1 MCDDTDR
8 SALDARERRLS
19 EVISAMDDG
28 EAAVRACAEGGQAD
42 PEALD
47 RYVQALEKF
56 RAGLVAGPVK
66 PTEDDVRAVRRLA
79 DLVRARAP
87 REELV
92 PCAERALHI
101 TEDPGASLGVLSMVL
116 PWLVGLTPGLLG
128 FRQAPRP
135 GEVRECLDVAVAFVE
150 RGGGA
155 GFTPLPDDL
164 ERVRR
169 LRELADTDGPERRR
183 LASELWARLPGKDG
197 EGMRALIERSGPPP
211 GCWLPARDDE

>member
-1 MCDDTDR
+1 MSDDADR

-19 EVISAMDDG
+19 EVISALDDG
-28 EAAVRACAEGGQAD
+28 EAAVRACAQGGHAD

-56 RAGLVAGPVK
+56 RVGLVAGPVK
-66 PTEDDVRAVRRLA
+66 PTEDDVRAVQRLA
-79 DLVRARAP
+79 ELVHARAP

-101 TEDPGASLGVLSMVL
+101 TEDPGASLNVLCMVL
-116 PWLVGLTPGLLG
+116 PWLAGQAPGLVG
-128 FRQAPRP
+128 FRRAPEP

-155 GFTPLPDDL
+155 GFTPLPDDVD
-164 ERVRR
+164 RVRR
-169 LRELADTDGPERRR
+169 LRELADTDGPDRRR
-183 LASELWARLPGKDG
+183 LASELWGRMPEKVR
-197 EGMRALIERSGPPP
+197 EGMRAVLEGNRQPP
-211 GCWLPARDDE
+211 GCANDGEHR